1 MKCLVISLRVPS
13 CEIKA
18 LSLTQSKCV
27 LAIVSAVG
35 GLPVSRGR
43 LHPVWLPA
51 HTPQVLY
58 SFLRQDANKPGGA
71 FGRRN
76 F

>member
-1 MKCLVISLRVPS
+1 MKCRVISLRVPS

-18 LSLTQSKCV
+18 LAQSKCV
-27 LAIVSAVG
+27 LAMVSAVG
-35 GLPVSRGR
+35 GLPVTRGR

-58 SFLRQDANKPGGA
+58 SILRQDANKPGGA